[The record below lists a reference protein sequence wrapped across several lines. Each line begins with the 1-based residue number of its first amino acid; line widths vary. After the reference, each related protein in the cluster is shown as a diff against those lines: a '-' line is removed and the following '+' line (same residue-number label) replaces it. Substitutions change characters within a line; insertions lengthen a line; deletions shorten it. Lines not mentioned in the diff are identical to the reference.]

1 MNNEFIE
8 VDFQSF
14 VESLLIQIFILF
26 VQISIGIMLME
37 RNNQNIMLDI
47 DLLCLENFIVK
58 ML

>member
-8 VDFQSF
+8 VNFQSF

-26 VQISIGIMLME
+26 VQISTGIMLME